1 MKISIVDVLD
11 IVLAT
16 TTGKAW
22 GEEEGATG
30 ATTEVLW
37 QGTTP
42 RAPLFHVKAPCAVA
56 KLPFKEIFTICC
68 SKLEFTFFG
77 TVCMS

>member
-30 ATTEVLW
+30 ATTEVFWL
-37 QGTTP
+37 GATP
-42 RAPLFHVKAPCAVA
+42 IAPLFHVRAPRRGQI
-56 KLPFKEIFTICC
+56 PFTRN
-68 SKLEFTFFG
+68 
-77 TVCMS
+77 